1 MANISRWI
9 INTAFTTVTFTA
21 GDLNS
26 LASGGAAVATSV
38 ITNGTALD
46 LYADV
51 SLIVTVGGTTTN
63 AGFLTLFLLPLQQ
76 DGTTYGDA
84 AVSSTTVQPA
94 GTYLTGTAFVKVGV
108 ASGSTV
114 SAMFRGIVLPPG
126 DFKFA
131 LGNSLGVTLNATAA
145 LTMKYRSY
153 NENLNS

>member
-26 LASGGAAVATSV
+26 LASGGAAVATAA

-51 SLIVTVGGTTTN
+51 SMIITVGGTTT
-63 AGFLTLFLLPLQQ
+63 ATSFLSLYLLPLQQ
-76 DGTTYGDA
+76 DGTTYGDG
-84 AVSSTTVQPA
+84 AVSSTTVQPVA
-94 GTYLTGTAFVKVGV
+94 TYLERSAWVKVGV

-114 SAMFRGIVLPPG
+114 SAMFRGVVLPPG
-126 DFKFA
+126 DFKLA
-131 LGNSLGVTLNATAA
+131 LANNLGVALSSTAA

-153 NENLNS
+153 NENLNA